1 MFYRECRNFKDSYAS
16 DMAIFPIPL
25 DRWGFIVMLFMAF
38 VIIPLW
44 PESLWHSKEYF
55 ISNIIVPFYCFALS
69 AFGLNVLAGYA
80 GQISIGHAA
89 FMAVGA
95 YSSFILYG
103 RYGVPLIPSI
113 LIAGLISAAVGTIFG
128 LPSLRIKG
136 FYLAISTLA
145 SQFIIEWVLVHWKW
159 VSGGVFGTIEAPD
172 MSIFGFP
179 IDTYLRQYFLTL
191 CMMCLLVTFGKNL
204 VRGQLGRNWMA
215 IRDVDYA
222 AEIIG
227 VNLYRDKL
235 VAFAVSTFYAG
246 VAGSLIT
253 FCYVGS
259 ANMEQFNVYVSFQLL
274 GMIIIGGLGTV
285 LGSFFGAGFFVMLPI
300 AISQSLGV
308 FMDVVPSGIL
318 ANTESIIFGGL
329 IVLVLIVEPYGMAR
343 LWHTIK
349 DKMRLWPFPY

>member
-1 MFYRECRNFKDSYAS
+1 MFYRECGNFKDSYAS

-38 VIIPLW
+38 VIVPLFV
-44 PESLWHSKEYF
+44 SEYF
-55 ISNIIVPFYCFALS
+55 ITNIIIPFYCFALA

-95 YSSFILYG
+95 YTSFILYG
-103 RYGVPLIPSI
+103 RYDVPLILSI
-113 LIAGLISAAVGTIFG
+113 LGAGVITAAVGTFFG

-136 FYLAISTLA
+136 FYLAIATLA
-145 SQFIIEWVLVHWKW
+145 SQFIIEWVIVHVQWI
-159 VSGGVFGTIEAPD
+159 SGGVFGTIEAPK
-172 MSIFGFP
+172 MFIFGFP
-179 IDTYLRQYFLTL
+179 IDTAVKKYYLAL
-191 CMMCLLVTFGKNL
+191 CIMVLLMTIGKNL
-204 VRGQLGRNWMA
+204 VRGQLGWNWMA

-235 VAFAVSTFYAG
+235 TAFAVSTFYAG
-246 VAGSLIT
+246 IAGSLIC
-253 FCYVGS
+253 FCYVGA
-259 ANMEQFNVYVSFQLL
+259 ANIEEFNVMTSFALM
-274 GMIIIGGLGTV
+274 GMIIIGGLGTI
-285 LGSFFGAGFFVMLPI
+285 LGSFLGAGFFVLLPI
-300 AISQSLGV
+300 GINQSLGA
-308 FMDVVPSGIL
+308 FMDVVPADIL
-318 ANTESIIFGGL
+318 SNIEAIIFGGL
-329 IVLVLIVEPYGMAR
+329 IVFFLIVEPYGMAR

>member
-1 MFYRECRNFKDSYAS
+1 MFYRECSNFKDSYAS

-25 DRWGFIVMLFMAF
+25 DRWGFIVMLFLAF
-38 VIIPLW
+38 VIVPLFA
-44 PESLWHSKEYF
+44 SEYL
-55 ISNIIVPFYCFALS
+55 IINIIIPFYCFALS

-95 YSSFILYG
+95 YASFILYG
-103 RYGVPLIPSI
+103 RYGIPLIPSI
-113 LIAGLISAAVGTIFG
+113 LGAGVITAIVGSFFG

-136 FYLAISTLA
+136 FYLAIATLA
-145 SQFIIEWVLVHWKW
+145 SQFIIEWVIVHVQWI
-159 VSGGVFGTIEAPD
+159 SGGVFGTIEAPD
-172 MSIFGFP
+172 MFIFGWEL
-179 IDTYLRQYFLTL
+179 DTAVKKYYLTL
-191 CMMCLLVTFGKNL
+191 CILVLLMTIGKNL

-235 VAFAVSTFYAG
+235 TAFAVSTFYAG
-246 VAGSLIT
+246 VAGALIA
-253 FCYVGS
+253 FCYVGV
-259 ANMEQFNVYVSFQLL
+259 ANIEEFNVMTSFALV

-285 LGSFFGAGFFVMLPI
+285 LGSFFGAGFFVILPI
-300 AISQSLGV
+300 AINHSLGT
-308 FMDVVPSGIL
+308 FMEVVPADIL
-318 ANTESIIFGGL
+318 ANIESIVFGGL
-329 IVLVLIVEPYGMAR
+329 IVFFLIVEPYGMAR

>member
-1 MFYRECRNFKDSYAS
+1 MFYRECGTYKDSYAS

-25 DRWGFIVMLFMAF
+25 DRWGFIVMLFVAF
-38 VIIPLW
+38 VIVPLFT
-44 PESLWHSKEYF
+44 SEYL
-55 ISNIIVPFYCFALS
+55 ISNIIIPFYCFSLA
-69 AFGLNVLAGYA
+69 AFGLNLLAGYA
-80 GQISIGHAA
+80 GQVSIGHAA
-89 FMAVGA
+89 FMAIGA
-95 YSSFILYG
+95 YASFILYG
-103 RYGVPLIPSI
+103 RYGVPLVPSI
-113 LIAGLISAAVGTIFG
+113 LGGGLISAVIGTFFG

-145 SQFIIEWVLVHWKW
+145 SQFIIEWVIVHVQWI
-159 VSGGVFGTIEAPD
+159 SGGVFGTIEAPK
-172 MSIFGFP
+172 MFIFGFP
-179 IDTYLRQYFLTL
+179 IDTAIKKYYLAL
-191 CMMCLLVTFGKNL
+191 CIMVVLMTVGKNV

-227 VNLYRDKL
+227 VNLYKDKL
-235 VAFAVSTFYAG
+235 VAFGVSTFYAG
-246 VAGSLIT
+246 VAGALIC

-259 ANMEQFNVYVSFQLL
+259 ANIEEFNVMVSFALL

-285 LGSFFGAGFFVMLPI
+285 LGSFLGAAFFVMLPI
-300 AISQSLGV
+300 AISQSLGT
-308 FMDVVPSGIL
+308 FMEVVPTDIL

-329 IVLVLIVEPYGMAR
+329 IVFFLIVEPYGMAR

>member
-1 MFYRECRNFKDSYAS
+1 MFYRECSNFKDNYAR
-16 DMAIFPIPL
+16 DMAIFPILL
-25 DRWGFIVMLFMAF
+25 DRWGFIFMLFVAF
-38 VIIPLW
+38 VVVPLFA
-44 PESLWHSKEYF
+44 SEYF
-55 ISNIIVPFYCFALS
+55 MTNIIIPFYCFSLA

-80 GQISIGHAA
+80 GQVSIGHAA

-95 YSSFILYG
+95 YASFNLYG
-103 RYGVPLIPSI
+103 RLGLPLIPSI
-113 LIAGLISAAVGTIFG
+113 LGAGVISAVVGTIFG

-145 SQFIIEWVLVHWKW
+145 SQFIIEWVIVHWHW
-159 VSGGVFGTIEAPD
+159 VSGGVFGTIEAPK
-172 MSIFGFP
+172 MFLFGFIP
-179 IDTYLRQYFLTL
+179 IDTPVKKYYLTL
-191 CMMCLLVTFGKNL
+191 CLMVGLMTFGKNL

-235 VAFAVSTFYAG
+235 IAFAVSTFYAG
-246 VAGSLIT
+246 VAGALICFT
-253 FCYVGS
+253 YVGI
-259 ANMEQFNVYVSFQLL
+259 ANIEEFNVMVSFAMM

-285 LGSFFGAGFFVMLPI
+285 LGSFLGAGFFVMLPI
-300 AISQSLGV
+300 GINQFLGS
-308 FMDVVPSGIL
+308 FMEVVPADIL
-318 ANTESIIFGGL
+318 SNIESIIFGGL
-329 IVLVLIVEPYGMAR
+329 IVFFLIVEPYGMAR

>member
-1 MFYRECRNFKDSYAS
+1 MFYRECGNFKDNYAG

-25 DRWGFIVMLFMAF
+25 DRWGFIVMLFLAF
-38 VIIPLW
+38 VVVPLFA
-44 PESLWHSKEYF
+44 SEYL
-55 ISNIIVPFYCFALS
+55 ITNIIIPFYCFALS

-89 FMAVGA
+89 FMAIGA

-103 RYGVPLIPSI
+103 RYGLPLIPSI
-113 LIAGLISAAVGTIFG
+113 LLAGLITAVVGTFFG

-145 SQFIIEWVLVHWKW
+145 SQFIIEWVIVHVHWI
-159 VSGGVFGTIEAPD
+159 SGGVFGTIEAPK
-172 MSIFGFP
+172 MFVFGLAL
-179 IDTYLRQYFLTL
+179 DTPVKHYYLVL
-191 CMMCLLVTFGKNL
+191 CMMVVLMTFGKNL

-227 VNLYRDKL
+227 VNIYRDKL

-253 FCYVGS
+253 FCYVGA
-259 ANMEQFNVYVSFQLL
+259 ANIEEFNVMTSFALL

-300 AISQSLGV
+300 AINQSLGS
-308 FMDVVPSGIL
+308 FMEMVPADIL
-318 ANTESIIFGGL
+318 SNIESIVFGGL
-329 IVLVLIVEPYGMAR
+329 IVFFLIVEPYGMAR
-343 LWHTIK
+343 LWHTVK
-349 DKMRLWPFPY
+349 DKLRLWPFPY

>member
-1 MFYRECRNFKDSYAS
+1 MFYRECGNFKDSYES

-25 DRWGFIVMLFMAF
+25 DRWGFIVMLFLAF
-38 VIIPLW
+38 VIVPLFA
-44 PESLWHSKEYF
+44 SEYL
-55 ISNIIVPFYCFALS
+55 ITNIIIPFYCFALS

-103 RYGVPLIPSI
+103 RYGIPLIPSI
-113 LIAGLISAAVGTIFG
+113 LGAGVITAIVGTFFG

-136 FYLAISTLA
+136 FYLAIATLA
-145 SQFIIEWVLVHWKW
+145 SQFIIEWVIVHVHWI
-159 VSGGVFGTIEAPD
+159 SGGVFGTIEAPK
-172 MSIFGFP
+172 MFLFNVWA
-179 IDTYLRQYFLTL
+179 IDTPVRKYYLAL
-191 CMMCLLVTFGKNL
+191 CIMVLLMTIGKNL

-227 VNLYRDKL
+227 VDLYRDKL
-235 VAFAVSTFYAG
+235 TAFAVSTFYAG

-259 ANMEQFNVYVSFQLL
+259 ANIEEFNVMTSFALV

-285 LGSFFGAGFFVMLPI
+285 LGSFLGAGFFVILPI
-300 AISQSLGV
+300 AINHSLGT
-308 FMDVVPSGIL
+308 FMEFVPADIL
-318 ANTESIIFGGL
+318 ANIESIIFGGL
-329 IVLVLIVEPYGMAR
+329 IVFFLIVEPYGMAR

>member
-1 MFYRECRNFKDSYAS
+1 MFYRECGNFKDSYDS

-38 VIIPLW
+38 VIVPLFV
-44 PESLWHSKEYF
+44 SEYLMM
-55 ISNIIVPFYCFALS
+55 NIIVPFYCFALS

-80 GQISIGHAA
+80 GQVSIGHAA

-95 YSSFILYG
+95 YSSFILYM

-113 LIAGLISAAVGTIFG
+113 LGGGVVASIVGTFFG
-128 LPSLRIKG
+128 LPSLKIKG

-145 SQFIIEWVLVHWKW
+145 SQFIIEWVIVHVHWI
-159 VSGGVFGTIEAPD
+159 SGGVFGTIEAPE
-172 MSIFGFP
+172 MYIFGFHL
-179 IDTYLRQYFLTL
+179 DTPVRKYYLVL
-191 CMMCLLVTFGKNL
+191 CIMVLLMIIGKNL

-235 VAFAVSTFYAG
+235 IAFAVSTFYAG
-246 VAGSLIT
+246 VAGALIA
-253 FCYVGS
+253 FCYIGV
-259 ANMEQFNVYVSFQLL
+259 ANIEEFNVMTSFALM

-285 LGSFFGAGFFVMLPI
+285 LGSFLGAGFFVMLPI
-300 AISQSLGV
+300 AINQSLGT
-308 FMDVVPSGIL
+308 FMEVVPADIL
-318 ANTESIIFGGL
+318 SNIESIIFGGFIVVFL
-329 IVLVLIVEPYGMAR
+329 IAEPYGMAR

-349 DKMRLWPFPY
+349 EKLRLWPFPY

>member
-1 MFYRECRNFKDSYAS
+1 MFYRECGNFKDNYAS

-25 DRWGFIVMLFMAF
+25 DRWGFIVMLFAAF
-38 VIIPLW
+38 VVVPLFASEYLII
-44 PESLWHSKEYF
+44 
-55 ISNIIVPFYCFALS
+55 NIIIPFYCFALS

-89 FMAVGA
+89 FMAIGA

-103 RYGVPLIPSI
+103 RYGLPLIPSI
-113 LIAGLISAAVGTIFG
+113 LLAGLITAVVGTFFG

-145 SQFIIEWVLVHWKW
+145 SQFIIEWVIVHVHWI
-159 VSGGVFGTIEAPD
+159 SGGVFGTIEAPK
-172 MSIFGFP
+172 MFIFGLAL
-179 IDTYLRQYFLTL
+179 DTPVKKYYLVL
-191 CMMCLLVTFGKNL
+191 CMLILLMTFGKNL

-253 FCYVGS
+253 FCYVGA
-259 ANMEQFNVYVSFQLL
+259 ANIEEFNVMTSFALL

-300 AISQSLGV
+300 FINQGLGS
-308 FMDVVPSGIL
+308 FMEVVPADIL
-318 ANTESIIFGGL
+318 SNIEAIVFGGL
-329 IVLVLIVEPYGMAR
+329 IVFFLIVEPYGMAR

-349 DKMRLWPFPY
+349 DKLRLWPFPY

>member
-1 MFYRECRNFKDSYAS
+1 
-16 DMAIFPIPL
+16 
-25 DRWGFIVMLFMAF
+25 MLFLAF
-38 VIIPLW
+38 VIVPVFA
-44 PESLWHSKEYF
+44 SEYQ
-55 ISNIIVPFYCFALS
+55 ITNIIIPFYCFALA

-80 GQISIGHAA
+80 GQVSIGHAA

-95 YSSFILYG
+95 YASFNLYIRG
-103 RYGVPLIPSI
+103 GLPLVPSI
-113 LIAGLISAAVGTIFG
+113 LGGGVITAIVGTFFG

-145 SQFIIEWVLVHWKW
+145 SQFIIEWVIVHWHW
-159 VSGGVFGTIEAPD
+159 VSGGVFGTIEAPKL
-172 MSIFGFP
+172 FFLGFIP
-179 IDTYLRQYFLTL
+179 LDTAVKKYYLTL
-191 CMMCLLVTFGKNL
+191 GLMVALMTVGKNL

-235 VAFAVSTFYAG
+235 IAFAVSTFYAG
-246 VAGSLIT
+246 VAGALIC
-253 FCYVGS
+253 FCYVGA
-259 ANMEQFNVYVSFQLL
+259 ANIEEFNVMVSFAMM

-285 LGSFFGAGFFVMLPI
+285 LGSFLGAGFFVMLPI
-300 AISQSLGV
+300 GINHFLGL
-308 FMDVVPSGIL
+308 FMEVVPVDIRSNL
-318 ANTESIIFGGL
+318 EAIIFGGL
-329 IVLVLIVEPYGMAR
+329 IVFFLIVEPYGMAR

>member
-1 MFYRECRNFKDSYAS
+1 MLYRECGNYKDTYAS

-25 DRWGFIVMLFMAF
+25 DRWGFIVMLFLAF
-38 VIIPLW
+38 VIVPLFA
-44 PESLWHSKEYF
+44 SEYL
-55 ISNIIVPFYCFALS
+55 ITNIIIPFYCFALS

-89 FMAVGA
+89 FMAIGA
-95 YSSFILYG
+95 YASFILYG

-113 LIAGLISAAVGTIFG
+113 LGAGIISSIVGVFFG

-145 SQFIIEWVLVHWKW
+145 SQFIIEWVIVHVHWI
-159 VSGGVFGTIEAPD
+159 SGGVFGTIEAPK
-172 MSIFGFP
+172 MFILGWA
-179 IDTYLRQYFLTL
+179 IDSPVKKYYLTL
-191 CMMCLLVTFGKNL
+191 CLMVLLITIGKNL
-204 VRGQLGRNWMA
+204 VRGQLGRNLMA

-235 VAFAVSTFYAG
+235 IAFAIATFYAG

-253 FCYVGS
+253 FCYVGA
-259 ANMEQFNVYVSFQLL
+259 ANIEEFNVMTSFALM

-300 AISQSLGV
+300 AINQSLGT
-308 FMDVVPSGIL
+308 FMEVVPADIL
-318 ANTESIIFGGL
+318 ANIEAIIFGGL
-329 IVLVLIVEPYGMAR
+329 IVFFLIVEPYGMAR

>member
-1 MFYRECRNFKDSYAS
+1 MFYRECGNFKDSYAR

-25 DRWGFIVMLFMAF
+25 DRWGFIVMLFVAF
-38 VIIPLW
+38 VIVPFFT
-44 PESLWHSKEYF
+44 SEYLMM
-55 ISNIIVPFYCFALS
+55 NIVVPFYCFALS

-95 YSSFILYG
+95 YSSFIMYG

-113 LIAGLISAAVGTIFG
+113 IGAGLIASIVGTFFG
-128 LPSLRIKG
+128 LPSLKIKG

-145 SQFIIEWVLVHWKW
+145 SQFIIEWVIVHVHWI
-159 VSGGVFGTIEAPD
+159 SGGVFGTIEAPE
-172 MSIFGFP
+172 MFIFGFSL
-179 IDTYLRQYFLTL
+179 DTPVRKYYLVL
-191 CMMCLLVTFGKNL
+191 CIMVVFMTIGKNL

-215 IRDVDYA
+215 IRDVDFA

-246 VAGSLIT
+246 VAGALIAL
-253 FCYVGS
+253 CYIGV
-259 ANMEQFNVYVSFQLL
+259 ANIEEFNVMTSFALL
-274 GMIIIGGLGTV
+274 GMIIIGGLGTL
-285 LGSFFGAGFFVMLPI
+285 LGSFLGAAFFVTLPI
-300 AISQSLGV
+300 GINQSLGA
-308 FMDVVPSGIL
+308 FMEVVPADIL
-318 ANTESIIFGGL
+318 SNIESIVFGGF
-329 IVLVLIVEPYGMAR
+329 IVFFLIVEPYGMAR

-349 DKMRLWPFPY
+349 DKLRLWPFPY

>member
-1 MFYRECRNFKDSYAS
+1 MFYRECGNFKDSYEK

-25 DRWGFIVMLFMAF
+25 DRWGFIVMLFAAF
-38 VIIPLW
+38 VVVPLFASEYLII
-44 PESLWHSKEYF
+44 
-55 ISNIIVPFYCFALS
+55 NIIIPFYCFALS

-95 YSSFILYG
+95 YTSFILYG

-113 LIAGLISAAVGTIFG
+113 LIAGLITAAVGTFFG
-128 LPSLRIKG
+128 LPSLKIKG

-145 SQFIIEWVLVHWKW
+145 SQFIIEWVIVHVHWI
-159 VSGGVFGTIEAPD
+159 SGGVFGTIEAPK
-172 MSIFGFP
+172 MFIFGLAL
-179 IDTYLRQYFLTL
+179 DTPVKKYYLVL
-191 CMMCLLVTFGKNL
+191 CMLVVLMTFGKNL

-227 VNLYRDKL
+227 VNLYREKL

-253 FCYVGS
+253 FCYVGA
-259 ANMEQFNVYVSFQLL
+259 ANIEEFNVMTSFALL

-300 AISQSLGV
+300 FINQSLGA
-308 FMDVVPSGIL
+308 FMEVVPADIL
-318 ANTESIIFGGL
+318 SNIESIVFGGL
-329 IVLVLIVEPYGMAR
+329 IVFFLIVEPYGMAR

>member
-1 MFYRECRNFKDSYAS
+1 MFYRECGNFKDSYAR

-25 DRWGFIVMLFMAF
+25 DRWGFIVMLFAAF
-38 VIIPLW
+38 VIVPFFT
-44 PESLWHSKEYF
+44 SEYLMM
-55 ISNIIVPFYCFALS
+55 NIVVPFYCFALS

-95 YSSFILYG
+95 YSSFIMYG

-113 LIAGLISAAVGTIFG
+113 IGAGLIASIVGTFFG
-128 LPSLRIKG
+128 LPSLKIKG

-145 SQFIIEWVLVHWKW
+145 SQFIIEWVIVHVHWI
-159 VSGGVFGTIEAPD
+159 SGGVFGTIEAPE
-172 MSIFGFP
+172 MFIFGFSL
-179 IDTYLRQYFLTL
+179 DTPVRKYYLVL
-191 CMMCLLVTFGKNL
+191 CIMVVFMTIGKNL

-215 IRDVDYA
+215 IRDVDFA

-246 VAGSLIT
+246 VAGALIAL
-253 FCYVGS
+253 CYIGV
-259 ANMEQFNVYVSFQLL
+259 ANIEEFNVMTSFALL
-274 GMIIIGGLGTV
+274 GMIIIGGLGTL
-285 LGSFFGAGFFVMLPI
+285 LGSFLGAAFFVTLPI
-300 AISQSLGV
+300 GINQSLGA
-308 FMDVVPSGIL
+308 FMEVVPADIL
-318 ANTESIIFGGL
+318 SNIESIVFGGF
-329 IVLVLIVEPYGMAR
+329 IVFFLIVEPYGMAR

-349 DKMRLWPFPY
+349 DKLRLWPFPY

>member
-1 MFYRECRNFKDSYAS
+1 MFYRECGNFKDSYAS

-25 DRWGFIVMLFMAF
+25 DRWGFIVMLFLAF
-38 VIIPLW
+38 VIVPLFA
-44 PESLWHSKEYF
+44 SDYLTT
-55 ISNIIVPFYCFALS
+55 NIIIPFYCFALS

-103 RYGVPLIPSI
+103 RYGVPLILSI
-113 LIAGLISAAVGTIFG
+113 LGAGVITAIVGVFFG

-145 SQFIIEWVLVHWKW
+145 AQFIIEWVIVHVPWI
-159 VSGGVFGTIEAPD
+159 SGGVFGTIQAPK
-172 MSIFGFP
+172 MFIFGFSL
-179 IDTYLRQYFLTL
+179 DTPVKKYYLTL
-191 CMMCLLVTFGKNL
+191 CVMVLLMTIGKNL
-204 VRGQLGRNWMA
+204 VRGQLGRNLMA

-235 VAFAVSTFYAG
+235 IAFAVSTFYAG
-246 VAGSLIT
+246 VAGSLICL
-253 FCYVGS
+253 CYAGA
-259 ANMEQFNVYVSFQLL
+259 ANIEEFNYMTSFALM
-274 GMIIIGGLGTV
+274 GMIIIGGLGTM
-285 LGSFFGAGFFVMLPI
+285 LGSFLGAGFFVMMPI
-300 AISQSLGV
+300 VINHSMGA
-308 FMDVVPSGIL
+308 FMDVVPSDIL
-318 ANTESIIFGGL
+318 ANVEAIIFGGL
-329 IVLVLIVEPYGMAR
+329 IVLFLIVEPYGMAR

-349 DKMRLWPFPY
+349 DKMRLWPYPY

>member
-1 MFYRECRNFKDSYAS
+1 MFYRECGNFKDSYAS

-25 DRWGFIVMLFMAF
+25 DRWGFIVMLFVAF
-38 VIIPLW
+38 VIVPLFA
-44 PESLWHSKEYF
+44 SEYLMM
-55 ISNIIVPFYCFALS
+55 NIIVPFYCFALS

-103 RYGVPLIPSI
+103 RYGIPLIPSI
-113 LIAGLISAAVGTIFG
+113 LGAGAITAIVGTFFG

-136 FYLAISTLA
+136 FYLAIATLA
-145 SQFIIEWVLVHWKW
+145 SQFIIEWVIVHVQWI
-159 VSGGVFGTIEAPD
+159 SGGVFGTIEAPK
-172 MSIFGFP
+172 MFLFKVWA
-179 IDTYLRQYFLTL
+179 IDTPVRKYYLAL
-191 CMMCLLVTFGKNL
+191 CIMVLLMTIGKNL

-235 VAFAVSTFYAG
+235 TAFAVSTFYAG
-246 VAGSLIT
+246 VAGALIA
-253 FCYVGS
+253 FCYVGV
-259 ANMEQFNVYVSFQLL
+259 ANIEEFNVMTSFALV

-285 LGSFFGAGFFVMLPI
+285 LGSFLGAGFFVILPI
-300 AISQSLGV
+300 AINHSLGT
-308 FMDVVPSGIL
+308 FMDVVPADIL
-318 ANTESIIFGGL
+318 ANIESIVFGGL
-329 IVLVLIVEPYGMAR
+329 IVFFLIVEPYGMAR

>member
-1 MFYRECRNFKDSYAS
+1 MFYRECGNFKDKYEK

-25 DRWGFIVMLFMAF
+25 DRWGFIVMLFAAF
-38 VIIPLW
+38 VIVPLFA
-44 PESLWHSKEYF
+44 SEYL
-55 ISNIIVPFYCFALS
+55 ITNIIIPFYCFALS

-103 RYGVPLIPSI
+103 RYGLPLIPSI
-113 LIAGLISAAVGTIFG
+113 LIAGLITAAVGTFFG
-128 LPSLRIKG
+128 LPSLKIKG

-145 SQFIIEWVLVHWKW
+145 SQFIIEWVIVHVHWI
-159 VSGGVFGTIEAPD
+159 SGGVFGTIEAPK
-172 MSIFGFP
+172 MFIFGLEL
-179 IDTYLRQYFLTL
+179 DTPVRKYYLVL
-191 CMMCLLVTFGKNL
+191 CMMVVLMTFGKNL

-235 VAFAVSTFYAG
+235 VAFSVSTFYAG

-253 FCYVGS
+253 FCYVGA
-259 ANMEQFNVYVSFQLL
+259 ANIEEFNVMTSFALL

-300 AISQSLGV
+300 FINQSLGS
-308 FMDVVPSGIL
+308 FMEVVPADIL
-318 ANTESIIFGGL
+318 SNIESIIFGGL
-329 IVLVLIVEPYGMAR
+329 IVFFLIVEPYGMAR

>member
-1 MFYRECRNFKDSYAS
+1 MFYRECGNFKDSYAK

-25 DRWGFIVMLFMAF
+25 DRWGFIVMLFVAF
-38 VIIPLW
+38 VIVPFFT
-44 PESLWHSKEYF
+44 SEYLMM
-55 ISNIIVPFYCFALS
+55 NIIVPFYCFALS

-95 YSSFILYG
+95 YSSFIMYG

-113 LIAGLISAAVGTIFG
+113 IGGGLVASIVGTFFG
-128 LPSLRIKG
+128 LPSLKIKG

-145 SQFIIEWVLVHWKW
+145 SQFIIEWVIVHVHWI
-159 VSGGVFGTIEAPD
+159 SGGVFGTIEAPE
-172 MSIFGFP
+172 MFIFGFAL
-179 IDTYLRQYFLTL
+179 DTPVRKYYLVL
-191 CMMCLLVTFGKNL
+191 CIMVVFMTIGKNL

-215 IRDVDYA
+215 IRDVDFA

-246 VAGSLIT
+246 VAGALIA
-253 FCYVGS
+253 FCYIGV
-259 ANMEQFNVYVSFQLL
+259 ANIEEFNVMTSFALL

-285 LGSFFGAGFFVMLPI
+285 LGSFLGAAFFVMLPI
-300 AISQSLGV
+300 AINQSLGT
-308 FMDVVPSGIL
+308 FMEMVPADIL
-318 ANTESIIFGGL
+318 SNIESIVFGGF
-329 IVLVLIVEPYGMAR
+329 IVFFLIVEPYGMAR

-349 DKMRLWPFPY
+349 DKLRLWPFPY

>member
-1 MFYRECRNFKDSYAS
+1 MFYRECGNFKDKYEK

-25 DRWGFIVMLFMAF
+25 DRWGFIVMLFAAF
-38 VIIPLW
+38 VIVPLFA
-44 PESLWHSKEYF
+44 SEYL
-55 ISNIIVPFYCFALS
+55 ITNIIIPFYCFALS

-113 LIAGLISAAVGTIFG
+113 LIAGLITAAVGTFFG
-128 LPSLRIKG
+128 LPSLKIKG

-145 SQFIIEWVLVHWKW
+145 SQFIIEWVIVHVHWI
-159 VSGGVFGTIEAPD
+159 SGGVFGTIEAPK
-172 MSIFGFP
+172 MFIFGLAL
-179 IDTYLRQYFLTL
+179 DTAVRKYYLVL
-191 CMMCLLVTFGKNL
+191 CMMIVLMTFGKNL

-253 FCYVGS
+253 FCYVGA
-259 ANMEQFNVYVSFQLL
+259 ANIEEFNVMTSFALL

-300 AISQSLGV
+300 FINQGLGS
-308 FMDVVPSGIL
+308 FMEVVPADIL
-318 ANTESIIFGGL
+318 SNIESIIFGGL
-329 IVLVLIVEPYGMAR
+329 IVFFLIVEPYGMAR

>member
-1 MFYRECRNFKDSYAS
+1 MFYRECRNYKDSYAS

-25 DRWGFIVMLFMAF
+25 DRWGFIVMLFGAF
-38 VIIPLW
+38 VIVPLFA
-44 PESLWHSKEYF
+44 SEYL
-55 ISNIIVPFYCFALS
+55 ITNIIIPFYCFALS
-69 AFGLNVLAGYA
+69 AFGLNILAGYA

-103 RYGVPLIPSI
+103 RYGIPLIPSI
-113 LIAGLISAAVGTIFG
+113 LGAGVITAVVGTFFG

-145 SQFIIEWVLVHWKW
+145 SQFIIEWVIVHVQWI
-159 VSGGVFGTIEAPD
+159 SGGVFGTIQAPD
-172 MSIFGFP
+172 MYLLGTWGA
-179 IDTYLRQYFLTL
+179 IDTPVKKYFLTL
-191 CMMCLLVTFGKNL
+191 CVMIFLMTIGKNL
-204 VRGQLGRNWMA
+204 MRGQLGRNLQA

-235 VAFAVSTFYAG
+235 TAFAISTFYAG
-246 VAGSLIT
+246 VAGSLICL
-253 FCYVGS
+253 CYVGA
-259 ANMEQFNVYVSFQLL
+259 ANIEEFNVMTSFALM

-300 AISQSLGV
+300 FINQFLGS
-308 FMDVVPSGIL
+308 FMEVVPSDIL
-318 ANTESIIFGGL
+318 ANIEAIIFGGL
-329 IVLVLIVEPYGMAR
+329 IVFFLIVEPYGMAR

-349 DKMRLWPFPY
+349 DKMRLWPYPY